1 MRLATLI
8 DGRPARV
15 EAGALLPLPGRL
27 IDHLCR
33 PPSDPIAEAVP
44 AERATL
50 GAPIARPP
58 KIIGVG
64 LNYVDHAKETGQE
77 EPSEPL
83 LFGKLAT
90 SVIGP
95 GVPIRI
101 PPGASKVDYEAELA
115 VVIGRAAKDLSQD
128 EALDAVG
135 GYACFNDVSERAVQK
150 ADGQWLRAKSFD
162 TFGPFGPWVVTP
174 DEVGD
179 PNALAIKSIVNGEV
193 RQDSSTSLMIHS
205 VAAIVSFCSK
215 AFPLEPG
222 DVIATGTPAGV
233 GMASNSYLKPGDTV
247 MIEVEGL
254 GSLTNAIE

>member
-8 DGRPARV
+8 DGRPVRV
-15 EAGALLPLPGRL
+15 EADGLHPLPGQL
-27 IDHLCR
+27 TDHLCR
-33 PPSDPIAEAVP
+33 PGADPVGDAIPSDSV
-44 AERATL
+44 TL
-50 GAPIARPP
+50 GPPIIRPP

-77 EPSEPL
+77 EPSKPL
-83 LFGKLAT
+83 LFGKLAS
-90 SVIGP
+90 SVVGP

-101 PPGASKVDYEAELA
+101 PDGASKVDYEAELA
-115 VVIGRAAKDLSQD
+115 VVIGRAAKNLSEG
-128 EALDAVG
+128 EALHAVG

-162 TFGPFGPWVVTP
+162 TFGPFGPYIVTP

-179 PNALAIKSIVNGEV
+179 PNSLSIKSIVNGEV
-193 RQDSSTSLMIHS
+193 RQDSNTSLMIHK

-233 GMASNSYLKPGDTV
+233 GMASNTYLQPGDTV
-247 MIEVEGL
+247 TIEVESL
-254 GSLTNAIE
+254 GSLTNVVE